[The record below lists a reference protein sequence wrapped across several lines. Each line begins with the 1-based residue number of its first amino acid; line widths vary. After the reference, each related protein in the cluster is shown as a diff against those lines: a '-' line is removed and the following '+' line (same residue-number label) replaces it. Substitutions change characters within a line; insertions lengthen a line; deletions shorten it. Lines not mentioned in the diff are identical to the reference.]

1 MSGGDF
7 LAHQLAFACTET
19 AIRCLTITA
28 GLSLSA
34 SAGGRPLRRN
44 ANNLLHSK
52 LSYYA
57 IILFSA
63 LH

>member
-1 MSGGDF
+1 M
-7 LAHQLAFACTET
+7 
-19 AIRCLTITA
+19 A

-34 SAGGRPLRRN
+34 SAGGRPLSRN
-44 ANNLLHSK
+44 ENNLLHSK